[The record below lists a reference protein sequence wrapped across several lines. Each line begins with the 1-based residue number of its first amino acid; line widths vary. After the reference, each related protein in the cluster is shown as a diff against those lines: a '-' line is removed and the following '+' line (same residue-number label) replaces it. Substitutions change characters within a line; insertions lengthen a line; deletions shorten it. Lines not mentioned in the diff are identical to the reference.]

1 MNLIWVLLIFGAFLS
16 ITDGVKL
23 RPKPNWKP
31 LYHRKTAISRWGR
44 FHSMSGVDH
53 DKGHQKMYPKK
64 FGPTPASCHVD
75 CHYDYQTS
83 YNIPLKADE
92 DFCPPFIRTRLVNI
106 DFYEATNWQHICFAP
121 VSIDKFQEKFVKIMD
136 FFCVE
141 CNVVYVLLGNP
152 NFERIWTNRTQ

>member
-1 MNLIWVLLIFGAFLS
+1 MIMSSKVHFQLDCHHQLLRKLKRKMNLIWVLLIFGAFLS

-64 FGPTPASCHVD
+64 FGP
-75 CHYDYQTS
+75 
-83 YNIPLKADE
+83 
-92 DFCPPFIRTRLVNI
+92 RLGKGKNRR
-106 DFYEATNWQHICFAP
+106 
-121 VSIDKFQEKFVKIMD
+121 KI
-136 FFCVE
+136 F
-141 CNVVYVLLGNP
+141 
-152 NFERIWTNRTQ
+152 R

>member
-1 MNLIWVLLIFGAFLS
+1 MHFQLDCHHQLLRKLQQKMNLIWVLLIWGAFLS
-16 ITDGVKL
+16 ATDGVKL

-136 FFCVE
+136 FFA
-141 CNVVYVLLGNP
+141 
-152 NFERIWTNRTQ
+152 